1 MTYPWWTGYWSSA
14 VYISQYK
21 LVYSQSPTVRKH
33 YVHFYSIYNPI
44 LFLIPLNVADI
55 YVYYLELMV
64 LDTLLWMKF
73 IFKTILYYDYL
84 SPCFRF
90 KKSCGI
96 SCWHT
101 DPNKPVISNLS
112 VFFLERMIFPAWK
125 SEQSW
130 IQINKMDAWMILL
143 QLNTT
148 VFCKAIFAYHSE
160 NLMEYSNTLDFYI
173 VS

>member
-1 MTYPWWTGYWSSA
+1 MLQTSMFIILNLWYSTHSYEWSSFSKLF
-14 VYISQYK
+14 YIM
-21 LVYSQSPTVRKH
+21 
-33 YVHFYSIYNPI
+33 IY
-44 LFLIPLNVADI
+44 
-55 YVYYLELMV
+55 
-64 LDTLLWMKF
+64 
-73 IFKTILYYDYL
+73 YL

-125 SEQSW
+125 SEQFWKKTW

-148 VFCKAIFAYHSE
+148 VFCKAISAYHSE

>member
-1 MTYPWWTGYWSSA
+1 MLQTSMFIILNLWYSTHSYEWSSFSKLF
-14 VYISQYK
+14 YIM
-21 LVYSQSPTVRKH
+21 
-33 YVHFYSIYNPI
+33 IY
-44 LFLIPLNVADI
+44 
-55 YVYYLELMV
+55 
-64 LDTLLWMKF
+64 
-73 IFKTILYYDYL
+73 YL

-173 VS
+173 VSLFFFLLLRWQIIIPH